1 VYWVNQNVLDGIV
14 NGMAALARGLSRLVM
29 LFDRKVID
37 GAVNGV
43 GNTARESGGILRY
56 LQSGNVQRYAVFLF
70 AGVMALAI
78 VFTRVA

>member
-1 VYWVNQNVLDGIV
+1 
-14 NGMAALARGLSRLVM
+14 MAALARGLSKLVM
-29 LFDRKVID
+29 AFDRHVID

-43 GNTARESGGILRY
+43 GNAARGSGGLLRY

-70 AGVMALAI
+70 AGVIALAI

>member
-1 VYWVNQNVLDGIV
+1 
-14 NGMAALARGLSRLVM
+14 M
-29 LFDRKVID
+29 ID

-43 GNTARESGGILRY
+43 GNGARESGGILRY

-70 AGVMALAI
+70 AGVIALAI